1 MIFKKCNVKKG
12 SDRGRKALKGSS
24 VSAAAPKS
32 TGYQGAETA
41 IFCRKRSGCTICC
54 RDSWF
59 INLIPQNIRDWRVGV
74 VESGSP
80 CHFGWEWS
88 VCELGCRRN
97 GGSEGETTS
106 FSLSCSHS
114 GAHSLS
120 LSCHNNLHSEPET
133 LQPWPLCNIKSR
145 KQLIQEGLT

>member
-1 MIFKKCNVKKG
+1 MKETKPQSSRYPNTSYHKNPRMIVKKCNVKKE

-32 TGYQGAETA
+32 TGYQGAKTA
-41 IFCRKRSGCTICC
+41 IFCRKRSGRTICC

-88 VCELGCRRN
+88 VCELGCRRKMREVKAKYLFL
-97 GGSEGETTS
+97 SVLLSLRRSLS
-106 FSLSCSHS
+106 FSL
-114 GAHSLS
+114 L
-120 LSCHNNLHSEPET
+120 P
-133 LQPWPLCNIKSR
+133 
-145 KQLIQEGLT
+145 

>member
-1 MIFKKCNVKKG
+1 MQCEERIWW
-12 SDRGRKALKGSS
+12 GRKALKGSS

-88 VCELGCRRN
+88 VCELGCRRKM
-97 GGSEGETTS
+97 GEVKAK
-106 FSLSCSHS
+106 LP
-114 GAHSLS
+114 LS
-120 LSCHNNLHSEPET
+120 LYLALT
-133 LQPWPLCNIKSR
+133 L
-145 KQLIQEGLT
+145 GLTLFLSLAIIISTLNQRHCSPGLSVI

>member
-1 MIFKKCNVKKG
+1 MQTMAKWRYLHPFNTEKQTNKTQKTKETIPQSSRYPNTSYHKNPRMIFKKCNVKKG

-97 GGSEGETTS
+97 GGSEG
-106 FSLSCSHS
+106 
-114 GAHSLS
+114 
-120 LSCHNNLHSEPET
+120 
-133 LQPWPLCNIKSR
+133 
-145 KQLIQEGLT
+145 